1 MFKHLMPSFSDDRG
15 FILDV
20 DTFDIN
26 FDAVTIITFTPGAI
40 RAEHYHKQTVQLNY
54 VISGSL
60 TYKSRTDF
68 NTEIQTTNLKA
79 GDLVISQIGHHHAFK
94 AVDDVV
100 LLCLTSG
107 PRKGFDY
114 EKDTY
119 RLENADRLFGGN

>member
-1 MFKHLMPSFSDDRG
+1 MFKNLTPSFSDDRG
-15 FILDV
+15 TILDV
-20 DTFDIN
+20 DTFGIN
-26 FDAVTIITFTPGAI
+26 FDAVTLITFTAGAI
-40 RAEHYHKQTVQLNY
+40 RAEHYHKQTIQLNY

-60 TYKSRTDF
+60 TYKSRIDF
-68 NTEIQTTNLKA
+68 NSEVQTINLKA

-107 PRKGFDY
+107 PRKGFNY

-119 RLENADRLFGGN
+119 RLKNAHRLFGEN